1 MNSRRN
7 FIAKSIGT
15 IGASVLGVQL
25 LQASEA
31 SEIAMAK
38 GKKISIAQNEVILFQ
53 GDSIT
58 DAGRNRDI
66 KEANQS
72 NAFGNGY
79 AMIAAGEL
87 LSKFASKHISVYNK
101 GISGNRIPDLEGRWD
116 TDTIALKPTLLSI
129 MIGVNDFWRTKDSAA
144 QNTPEK
150 FKDQYRALLKRTLE
164 QFPNIKLIII
174 EPFGVKNVKHV
185 TDDWYPDFPKYQAA
199 TREIAAEFNAT
210 FLPYQSI
217 FDQAL
222 KQAAGDYWTTDGVH
236 TTLAGANLMANAWL
250 DLIK

>member
-1 MNSRRN
+1 MSTRRN

-15 IGASVLGVQL
+15 IGASVLGAQL
-25 LQASEA
+25 LHATDNSSTKA
-31 SEIAMAK
+31 
-38 GKKISIAQNEVILFQ
+38 KKISIAQNEVILFQ

-66 KEANQS
+66 KEPNQS

-87 LSKFASKHISVYNK
+87 LSKFADKHISIYNK
-101 GISGNRIPDLEGRWD
+101 GISGNRVPDLEGRWQND
-116 TDTIALKPTLLSI
+116 TVALKPTLLSI
-129 MIGVNDFWRTKDSAA
+129 MIGVNDFWRTKDSGA

-150 FKDQYRALLKRTLE
+150 FKEQYRALLKSTLQ

-174 EPFGVKNVKHV
+174 EPFGVKGVKHV

-199 TREIAAEFNAT
+199 TREIAAEFNAV

-222 KQAAGDYWTTDGVH
+222 KKAPGNYWTTDGVH